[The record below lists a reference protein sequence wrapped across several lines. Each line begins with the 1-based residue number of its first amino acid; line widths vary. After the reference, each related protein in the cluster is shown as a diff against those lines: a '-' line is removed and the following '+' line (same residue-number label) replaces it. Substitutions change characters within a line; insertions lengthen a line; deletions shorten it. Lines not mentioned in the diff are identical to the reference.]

1 MTHRLPPSALPGRRR
16 MLAGSGAAALML
28 LTARRGRAQPG
39 EHLAY
44 VGSYTPEGKGITLWR
59 ANTGNGVMTL
69 LNTFATENPSWIAL
83 DAQSRVLYA
92 VNENEPE
99 GGVTAFAVDRSS
111 GALRQIN
118 AVSSR
123 GKWPC
128 HLSVHP
134 SGKFVLVANYGTG
147 TVAVL
152 PIAENGAL
160 GEASDVQGDPGPLN
174 PAQAADSPPGQTAP
188 SDHAGPHMHMVE
200 SDPQG
205 RFIIVNDAG
214 RDRILRYT
222 LDLATGKLA
231 PAAVPPVAT
240 EPGSA
245 PRHFV
250 FHPNGRILYDLQEQD
265 GMVTAYDYDP
275 ETAGLKEKQT
285 LAVLPPGFA
294 GSFLASELAI
304 SPDGHFLYAAVRLH
318 DAISILSVA
327 EDGRLTRIGEAWT
340 RADYPRSFTIAPDG
354 NMVFACNQRG
364 NAITAFRVNRMQG
377 ALDFVG
383 QYAAVGSPACMV
395 FLG

>member
-1 MTHRLPPSALPGRRR
+1 MIPPRPPVPALGRRR
-16 MLAGSGAAALML
+16 LLAGTGAAAML
-28 LTARRGRAQPG
+28 LAARRAAAQPP

-59 ANTGNGVMTL
+59 VNTGNGAMTL
-69 LNTFATENPSWIAL
+69 LNTFETENPSWLAL
-83 DAQSRVLYA
+83 NPQGRVLYA

-99 GGVTAFAVDRSS
+99 GGVTAFAVNHAT
-111 GALRQIN
+111 GALTKIN
-118 AVSSR
+118 SVSSK

-128 HLSVHP
+128 FVSVHP
-134 SGKFVLVANYGTG
+134 TGKFVLVANYGTG
-147 TVAVL
+147 TVAVF
-152 PIAENGAL
+152 PVQENGAL

-174 PAQAADSPPGQTAP
+174 PAHAADSPPGQTAP

-214 RDRILRYT
+214 RDRILRFT

-231 PAAVPPVAT
+231 PASVPPVAT
-240 EPGSA
+240 EPGAA

-250 FHPNGRILYDLQEQD
+250 FHPNGRTLYNLQEQD
-265 GMVTAYDYDP
+265 GKVTVYDYNP
-275 ETAGLKEKQT
+275 ETAAMKEKQSVS
-285 LAVLPPGFA
+285 VLPPGFA

-304 SPDGHFLYAAVRLH
+304 SADGHFVYAAVRLH
-318 DAISILSVA
+318 DAIAVMA
-327 EDGRLTRIGEAWT
+327 VGEDGKLTRIGEAWT
-340 RADYPRSFTIAPDG
+340 RADYPRSFTLSPDG
-354 NMVFACNQRG
+354 NMLFACNQRG
-364 NAITAFRVNRMQG
+364 NAITSFRVNRMQG

-383 QYAAVGSPACMV
+383 QYAPVGSPACMV

>member
-1 MTHRLPPSALPGRRR
+1 MIRTTAPGPALHRRLFLGGAGGAALL
-16 MLAGSGAAALML
+16 LAGSRA
-28 LTARRGRAQPG
+28 RAQTGP
-39 EHLAY
+39 ERLAY

-59 ANTGNGVMTL
+59 VNTGNGAMTL
-69 LNTFATENPSWIAL
+69 VSTFETENPSWITL
-83 DAQSRVLYA
+83 DPQGRVLYA

-111 GALRQIN
+111 GALTKIN
-118 AVSSR
+118 SVSSR

-134 SGKFVLVANYGTG
+134 SGKFAFAANYGTG
-147 TVAVL
+147 TVAVFPL
-152 PIAENGAL
+152 QPNGAL
-160 GEASDVQGDPGPLN
+160 GEASDVVGDPGPAA

-188 SDHAGPHMHMVE
+188 SDHAGPHMHMVQ

-205 RFIIVNDAG
+205 KFIIVNDAG

-222 LDLATGKLA
+222 LDLTTGKLA

-240 EPGSA
+240 EPGAA

-250 FHPNGRILYDLQEQD
+250 FHPNGRIFYNLQEQD
-265 GMVTAYDYDP
+265 GMVTVYEYDP
-275 ETAGLKEKQT
+275 DTAGMKEKQS
-285 LAVLPPGFA
+285 VSVMPPGFA

-304 SPDGHFLYAAVRLH
+304 SSDGHFIYAATRLH
-318 DAISILSVA
+318 DAISVLSVA

-340 RADYPRSFTIAPDG
+340 RGDYPRSFTLSPDG
-354 NMVFACNQRG
+354 TMLFACNQRG
-364 NAITAFRVNRMQG
+364 NAVTAFRVNRSQG

-383 QYAAVGSPACMV
+383 QYAPVGSPACMV